1 MVMRKLILILM
12 IGFFL
17 PVLTKAQDQKFHF
30 GFKITPSMAWIKPDQ
45 KNIER
50 EGYRL
55 GFAYGAQTQFRLSDN
70 YAIVTGAQVAYR
82 SGKLSFD
89 AGKDSI
95 GNNLSDPTVIY
106 KVQYVEIPICLKMM
120 TNQFNKIR
128 YFGQF
133 GFGTG
138 MRIRALKEANGVDK
152 IDAKK
157 DINLLNVNMIIG
169 AGVEYEI
176 SGSTVAFGGIEFN
189 NGFVDMLDGGDQGY
203 TNFLGLNI
211 GILF

>member
-1 MVMRKLILILM
+1 MVMRKLIIILM

-30 GFKITPSMAWIKPDQ
+30 GFKITPSMAWIKPDT
-45 KNIER
+45 KTLDR

-55 GFAYGAQTQFRLSDN
+55 AFSYGFQTEFRLADN
-70 YAIVTGAQVAYR
+70 YALATGAQMSYR
-82 SGKLSFD
+82 GGKL
-89 AGKDSI
+89 KYDSGVLGI
-95 GNNLSDPTVIY
+95 PDSTVTF
-106 KVQYVEIPICLKMM
+106 KVQYVEIPICLKML

-128 YFGQF
+128 YYGQF
-133 GFGTG
+133 GFSPG
-138 MRIRALKEANGVDK
+138 MRIRALKDVGGEDK
-152 IDAKK
+152 LSAMDE
-157 DINLLNVNMIIG
+157 INFMNVNMIIA
-169 AGVEYEI
+169 AGLEYEI

-189 NGFVDMLDGGDQGY
+189 NGFLDMLDGDDQGY

>member
-30 GFKITPSMAWIKPDQ
+30 GFKITPSLAWIKPDT
-45 KNIER
+45 KSLER

-55 GFAYGAQTQFRLSDN
+55 GFTYGVQTEFRLADN
-70 YAIVTGAQVAYR
+70 YALATGAQMSYR
-82 SGKLSFD
+82 GGKLKSD
-89 AGKDSI
+89 TGVDSVPDQ
-95 GNNLSDPTVIY
+95 SVIY
-106 KVQYVEIPICLKMM
+106 NVQYVEIPICLKML

-128 YFGQF
+128 YYGQF
-133 GFGTG
+133 GFAPG
-138 MRIRALKEANGVDK
+138 MRIRALKNDGKEDK
-152 IDAKK
+152 LSAK
-157 DINLLNVNMIIG
+157 DEINFMNVNMIIA
-169 AGVEYEI
+169 AGLEYEI

-189 NGFVDMLDGGDQGY
+189 NGFVDMIDGGGKAF